1 MDVEDP
7 PGDEEPNEP
16 GPTDSVE
23 KHAFV
28 LKLNRCSLAGHINDN
43 DCAEWDWGYI
53 PAAVGM
59 SSSKEF
65 RYLKQNGEEF
75 QAEFQKAQISFD
87 EFHYRGREPQCK
99 ESEKGGHSME
109 SRGLILMLSLL
120 PQRRQVRSEVKAAAM
135 SLLASVIAAML
146 GMVGA
151 TLRFT
156 ATIFGTDWEYHS
168 QLLLFENGSTEGLGA
183 LFGHHSL
190 AQSLWEKLGQKAWH
204 GLRVVWL
211 D

>member
-1 MDVEDP
+1 
-7 PGDEEPNEP
+7 
-16 GPTDSVE
+16 
-23 KHAFV
+23 
-28 LKLNRCSLAGHINDN
+28 
-43 DCAEWDWGYI
+43 
-53 PAAVGM
+53 
-59 SSSKEF
+59 
-65 RYLKQNGEEF
+65 
-75 QAEFQKAQISFD
+75 
-87 EFHYRGREPQCK
+87 
-99 ESEKGGHSME
+99 
-109 SRGLILMLSLL
+109 MLSLL